1 MCELRNKR
9 ESEKRKQGKKEMKM
23 LKRARTS
30 GFVIL
35 KTTHAV
41 VEYCALIKT

>member
-1 MCELRNKR
+1 MNCRTKENLRKESR
-9 ESEKRKQGKKEMKM
+9 EKKVMKT

-41 VEYCALIKT
+41 VEYGALIKT